1 MVNKDTVEKIDVL
14 DGFSSII
21 TGKNML
27 EGMSNA
33 DSDIPFVEPDE
44 IPTDDDIPVEETTDE
59 VEDEVE
65 TIEPEDEVE
74 EIIKQNRSR
83 VEKKPENAESTDT
96 DDDPETEEMI
106 SQLLQERLASSLN
119 YEFGEDEKFGT
130 VKEVVDFLE
139 NLVSEASTPSYANE
153 EVAKLDEFVKD
164 GGNLKDYFDRMYER
178 DFDINNVD
186 LSDPSDQKRVIREA
200 LKEQGVKE
208 DIISKRIER
217 YENNEVLDEEAIE
230 AQDFLLENKTVK
242 EQKLLK
248 AQKEQA
254 TQLRERQRDFVS
266 SVEQTIDKMTDVFG
280 TKLTAKEK
288 MELKPYIL
296 RPTPDG
302 MTKYQKEYMDKDR
315 YINNLITSAY
325 LTMKGETFVKRVKEQ
340 ATSDTYKNIQKKL
353 RDKKDTKISGSGNQT
368 SNSNNLDLGT
378 LGRFITRLK

>member
-1 MVNKDTVEKIDVL
+1 MAVNKEEVDVL

-27 EGMSNA
+27 EGMDNA
-33 DSDIPFVEPDE
+33 DINIPFVEPDE
-44 IPTDDDIPVEETTDE
+44 IPTDEDMSVEETTDE
-59 VEDEVE
+59 VEEVE